1 MQIIRNTIYRT
12 AKSKPVQRLI
22 KSISKP
28 DKEPLLNVA
37 IPIIEATYAKAFYCM
52 TVKNNK
58 NIPEERK
65 NPMIIQS
72 AISGVAGI
80 FGGAALASAVN
91 PFKNKVVENI
101 EKSSLKNKLGIK
113 NGLNILVPLLA
124 TTFAM
129 RYVIPVISVP
139 ISVSLNSMFK
149 KKKSNK
155 ITQQE
160 KYNMFKKGLDYK
172 C

>member
-1 MQIIRNTIYRT
+1 
-12 AKSKPVQRLI
+12 
-22 KSISKP
+22 
-28 DKEPLLNVA
+28 
-37 IPIIEATYAKAFYCM
+37 
-52 TVKNNK
+52 
-58 NIPEERK
+58 
-65 NPMIIQS
+65 
-72 AISGVAGI
+72 
-80 FGGAALASAVN
+80 
-91 PFKNKVVENI
+91 
-101 EKSSLKNKLGIK
+101 
-113 NGLNILVPLLA
+113 
-124 TTFAM
+124 M